1 LTYYLYIDIINLIEL
16 LKGVTALENQYLTKK
31 VVLRSVILFVAFIG
45 IKLILSKI
53 IPGIFDAFFYTIPF
67 LLVVIPVFY
76 KQLGIKKTI
85 AYSALSMVLITVIIY
100 TINST
105 LTIIFRYTYD
115 VISKMMFVSEL
126 ISTLF
131 QTAALFLALLISFK
145 LITKSINIVV
155 KYNFLT
161 FVILAVYLILE
172 LIINYLGDKALS
184 GFCFSSNLSSY
195 LSMINLISTFRN
207 CSTILVSLFIFIT
220 SLQLI
225 KIAVIK
231 QE

>member
-1 LTYYLYIDIINLIEL
+1 M
-16 LKGVTALENQYLTKK
+16 ENHYLTKK
-31 VVLRSVILFVAFIG
+31 VVLRAVILFIAFIG
-45 IKLILSKI
+45 IKLTLSRI

-76 KQLGIKKTI
+76 KQLGAKKAI
-85 AYSALSMVLITVIIY
+85 AYSVLSMVLITAFVYIISFALT
-100 TINST
+100 TI
-105 LTIIFRYTYD
+105 FKYTYD
-115 VISKMMFVSEL
+115 VISKMIFVSTL
-126 ISTLF
+126 IQTLL
-131 QTAALFLALLISFK
+131 QTAALFLSLIISFK

-184 GFCFSSNLSSY
+184 EFLEQNVYLSNDLLSY
-195 LSMINLISTFRN
+195 LSMMSLLSFWGN
-207 CSTILVSLFIFIT
+207 CSNILIYLFIFIT

-225 KIAVIK
+225 KSAVIK
-231 QE
+231 EE